1 MARSYDLTEIEIGVD
16 QAFSVDSHRNL
27 PAQAGIQPHGRL
39 LWIPGLR
46 YATPGMTILNP
57 LLQKVL

>member
-1 MARSYDLTEIEIGVD
+1 MISRASIVI
-16 QAFSVDSHRNL
+16 

-46 YATPGMTILNP
+46 SATPGMTEGGGHHSHKDHPQIFWR
-57 LLQKVL
+57 K